1 MEIGIYYLVSDKAIV
16 LLFFLFGFQVIIN
29 YRTTR

>member
-1 MEIGIYYLVSDKAIV
+1 MEIGIYYLVSDKAIAF
-16 LLFFLFGFQVIIN
+16 LLFGFQVIIN